1 PPAAH
6 GGGPPRVLLRHR
18 RWLARS
24 LVSSAPGEM
33 LSQILSILAA
43 PTPSQGLGALRLWG
57 QTGTPP
63 EGWLAAADPIFLE
76 AQLNHVVLHG
86 LDEADLDDAEVAGLF
101 AHLQENLGEGGEGFS
116 SVGKFGYIHRRCP
129 MDVAQASPA
138 VAQGNFP
145 EDFLP
150 TGEQAKAH
158 DRLQSEVQMCLYG
171 SAVNQ
176 RRADAGKLPV

>member
-1 PPAAH
+1 
-6 GGGPPRVLLRHR
+6 
-18 RWLARS
+18 
-24 LVSSAPGEM
+24 
-33 LSQILSILAA
+33 
-43 PTPSQGLGALRLWG
+43 
-57 QTGTPP
+57 
-63 EGWLAAADPIFLE
+63 
-76 AQLNHVVLHG
+76 
-86 LDEADLDDAEVAGLF
+86 DAEVAGLF
-101 AHLQENLGEGGEGFS
+101 AHLQENLGEAGEGFS

-176 RRADAGKLPV
+176 RRADAGKLPVNALWMWGGGIAPALPSMPLPPLYANEPL